1 MIETLLGGMKPQQF
15 LDEYWQKKPLLIR
28 NALPGFK
35 GLLTPAQ
42 ARQLA
47 ADEDVE
53 SRLVHASGNKNDG
66 GWQMLSGPLR
76 KRDFPKS
83 GAWTVLVQGLN
94 LLLDEGDKLLRQ
106 FAFIPFTRLDDLMV
120 SYATDGGGVG
130 PHFDSYDVF
139 LLQGLGQ
146 RRWQISAQKDLTLVE
161 GAPLKILRN
170 FKPTQEWVLN
180 TGDMLYLPP
189 KYAHNGVAIGEC
201 MTYSIGFR
209 APSAREL
216 SSAFLAFLEE
226 KFSLEGLYADP
237 DLRATPTPARIPD
250 EMAARVTEM
259 LSRIRWA
266 QRDVTEFLG
275 QYLSEPK
282 PHVFFDSP
290 PEELS
295 PAAFKR
301 AVLPVGIRLDLR
313 TQMLYAAGKFFL
325 NGEVVVIPAGDA
337 KAFRRLANER
347 TLTELKDLSEKGWEL
362 LATWYADG
370 FVHIRHEARAA

>member
-1 MIETLLGGMKPQQF
+1 MNEALLGGMKPQQF

-28 NALPGFK
+28 NAIPGFK

-42 ARQLA
+42 AKQLA

-53 SRLVHASGNKNDG
+53 SRLVHAGSE
-66 GWQMLSGPLR
+66 GWEMLSGPLR

-94 LLLDEGDKLLRQ
+94 LLLDEGDALLRK

-161 GAPLKILRN
+161 GAPLKILKN
-170 FKPTQEWVLN
+170 FKPSQEWVLN
-180 TGDMLYLPP
+180 AGDMLYLPP
-189 KYAHNGVAIGEC
+189 KYAHNGIAIGEC

-216 SSAFLAFLEE
+216 SSAFLGFLEE
-226 KFSLEGLYADP
+226 KLSLEGLYTDP

-250 EMAARVTEM
+250 EMAARVAEM

-282 PHVFFDSP
+282 AHVFFDP
-290 PEELS
+290 PHEELS
-295 PAAFKR
+295 ATAFKR
-301 AVLPVGIRLDLR
+301 AALTHGLRLDLR
-313 TQMLYAAGKFFL
+313 TQMLYAGGKFFL
-325 NGEVVVIPAGDA
+325 NGEVVVIPASDA

-347 TLTELKDLSEKGWEL
+347 TLTELKSLSEMGWNL
-362 LATWYADG
+362 LADWYADG
-370 FVHIRHEARAA
+370 FLHLRQQL

>member
-28 NALPGFK
+28 NAVPGFK

-42 ARQLA
+42 TKQLA
-47 ADEDVE
+47 CDDDVE
-53 SRLVHASGNKNDG
+53 SRLVCASGGHEDG
-66 GWQMLSGPLR
+66 GWQMLNGPLR

-94 LLLDEGDKLLRQ
+94 LCLDEADELLRQ

-146 RRWQISAQKDLTLVE
+146 RRWQVSAQKNLELVE
-161 GAPLKILRN
+161 GAPLRILNN
-170 FKPTQEWVLN
+170 FKPSQEWILEA
-180 TGDMLYLPP
+180 GDMLYLPP

-226 KFSLEGLYADP
+226 KLALEGLYADP

-250 EMAARVTEM
+250 EMAERVTEM

-290 PEELS
+290 QKELT
-295 PAAFKR
+295 PVTFKR
-301 AVLPVGIRLDLR
+301 TAMAGGIRLDLR
-313 TQMLYAAGKFFL
+313 TQMLYATGKFFL
-325 NGEVVVIPAGDA
+325 NGEVVVIPANDA
-337 KAFRRLANER
+337 RVFRRLANER
-347 TLTELKDLSEKGWEL
+347 TLTQLEDVSDQGWQLMAE
-362 LATWYADG
+362 WYADG
-370 FVHIRHEARAA
+370 FIRLKDGH

>member
-28 NALPGFK
+28 NAVPGFK

-42 ARQLA
+42 TKQLA
-47 ADEDVE
+47 SDEDVE
-53 SRLVHASGNKNDG
+53 SRLVCAAADG
-66 GWQMLSGPLR
+66 SEGQWKMLSGPLR

-94 LLLDEGDKLLRQ
+94 LLLDEADELLRQ

-146 RRWQISAQKDLTLVE
+146 RRWQISAQKNLALVE
-161 GAPLKILRN
+161 GAPLRILKN
-170 FKPTQEWVLN
+170 FKPVQEWILGA
-180 TGDMLYLPP
+180 GDMLYLPP
-189 KYAHNGVAIGEC
+189 KYAHNGIAVGEC

-216 SSAFLAFLEE
+216 SSAFLSFLEE
-226 KFSLEGLYADP
+226 KLSLEGLYTDP

-250 EMAARVTEM
+250 EMAERVAEM

-290 PEELS
+290 QEEMS
-295 PAAFKR
+295 PGAFRR
-301 AVLPVGIRLDLR
+301 ATLARGIRLDLR
-313 TQMLYAAGKFFL
+313 TQMLYATGKFFL
-325 NGEVVVIPAGDA
+325 NGEVVVIPVNDA
-337 KAFRRLANER
+337 RAFRRLANER
-347 TLTELKDLSEKGWEL
+347 TLTQLKDMSEEGWRL
-362 LATWYADG
+362 LADWYADG
-370 FVHIRHEARAA
+370 FIRLQRLA

>member
-15 LDEYWQKKPLLIR
+15 LDEYWQKKPLLVR
-28 NALPGFK
+28 NAVPDFQ

-42 ARQLA
+42 TRQLA

-53 SRLVHASGNKNDG
+53 SRLVFPTHDGKGG
-66 GWQMLSGPLR
+66 GWQLLSGPLR

-94 LLLDEGDKLLRQ
+94 LLLDEADELLRQ

-146 RRWQISAQKDLTLVE
+146 RRWQVSAQKDLALVE
-161 GAPLKILRN
+161 GAPLRILKN
-170 FKPTQEWVLN
+170 FKSSHEWILDA
-180 TGDMLYLPP
+180 GDMLYLPP

-226 KFSLEGLYADP
+226 KLALEGLYADP

-250 EMAARVTEM
+250 EMAERVAEM

-282 PHVFFDSP
+282 PHVFFEAP
-290 PEELS
+290 HEELS
-295 PAAFKR
+295 PSAFKR
-301 AVLPVGIRLDLR
+301 ATLARGIRLDLR
-313 TQMLYAAGKFFL
+313 TQMLYATGKFFL
-325 NGEVVVIPAGDA
+325 NGEVVVIPANDA
-337 KAFRRLANER
+337 RAFRRLANER
-347 TLTELKDLSEKGWEL
+347 TLTQLKELSEQGWEL
-362 LATWYADG
+362 LANWYADG
-370 FVHIRHEARAA
+370 FIHLQCTV

>member
-15 LDEYWQKKPLLIR
+15 LDEYWQKKPLLVR
-28 NALPGFK
+28 NAVPDFQ

-42 ARQLA
+42 TRQLA

-53 SRLVHASGNKNDG
+53 SRLVFPIHDGKDG
-66 GWQMLSGPLR
+66 GWQLLSGPLR

-94 LLLDEGDKLLRQ
+94 LLLDEADELLRQ

-139 LLQGLGQ
+139 LLLGLGQ
-146 RRWQISAQKDLTLVE
+146 RRWQVSAQKDLALVE
-161 GAPLKILRN
+161 GAPLRILKN
-170 FKPTQEWVLN
+170 FKPSHEWILDA
-180 TGDMLYLPP
+180 GDMLYLPP

-226 KFSLEGLYADP
+226 KLALEGLYADP

-250 EMAARVTEM
+250 EMAERVAEM

-282 PHVFFDSP
+282 PHVFFEP
-290 PEELS
+290 PHEELS
-295 PAAFKR
+295 PSAFKR
-301 AVLPVGIRLDLR
+301 ATLARGIRLDLR
-313 TQMLYAAGKFFL
+313 TQMLYATGKFFL
-325 NGEVVVIPAGDA
+325 NGEVVVIPANDA
-337 KAFRRLANER
+337 RAFRRLANER
-347 TLTELKDLSEKGWEL
+347 TLTQLKELSEQGWEL
-362 LATWYADG
+362 LANWYADG
-370 FVHIRHEARAA
+370 FIHLQCTV